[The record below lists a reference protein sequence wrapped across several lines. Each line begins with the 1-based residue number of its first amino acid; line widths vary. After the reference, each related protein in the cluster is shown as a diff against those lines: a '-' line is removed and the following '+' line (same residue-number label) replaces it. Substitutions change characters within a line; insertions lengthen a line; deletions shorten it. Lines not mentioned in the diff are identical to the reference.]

1 MNKESLGQDFQR
13 AVATNKLRF
22 GGALVAAGVL
32 TVAGISSCN
41 DEASGPDQSLSI
53 DTSHTLTLDE
63 MGADAGIQVIP
74 KIFSCGP
81 ECLSPEDREALPDD
95 VERQLILDGKIPPKI
110 FRCNVE
116 CIGPSIEDA
125 PSFNLTT
132 TH

>member
-63 MGADAGIQVIP
+63 MGADAVAPLKTP

-95 VERQLILDGKIPPKI
+95 VERQLTLDGKLVPKI
-110 FRCNVE
+110 FRCDAG
-116 CIGPSIEDA
+116 CIGPAAAET
-125 PSFNLTT
+125 PSAD
-132 TH
+132 H